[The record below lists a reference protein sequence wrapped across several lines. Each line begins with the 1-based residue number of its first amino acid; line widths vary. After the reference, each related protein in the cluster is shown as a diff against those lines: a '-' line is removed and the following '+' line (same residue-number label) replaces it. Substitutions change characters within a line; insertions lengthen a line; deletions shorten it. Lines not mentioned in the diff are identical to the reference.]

1 MTAARGGRRMDRK
14 LMKVALKEKPAH
26 EGFQRRFAI
35 LWVRPPLNLGHSDW
49 YPLMPAL
56 WSDECCPSS
65 VMLALAWFLNISF
78 LFLRVVCY
86 KSSSW
91 THIFMLKFN
100 RFRCQC
106 VCGSLCVCDYQIS
119 LLIWFFKFN
128 LFHSVF
134 YTFFPIP
141 SVRTLPW
148 VLYLDGPVLCMY
160 LTFYCLLTVYM
171 VCYRNIYC
179 FAT

>member
-65 VMLALAWFLNISF
+65 VMLALAWVLNISF
-78 LFLRVVCY
+78 LFLRVVCC
-86 KSSSW
+86 KSASW
-91 THIFMLKFN
+91 THIFMLKLN
-100 RFRCQC
+100 LFRCQC
-106 VCGSLCVCDYQIS
+106 VCGSLCVYDYQIF
-119 LLIWFFKFN
+119 LLICFFFN
-128 LFHSVF
+128 FTCSPLFFLHF
-134 YTFFPIP
+134 
-141 SVRTLPW
+141 LP
-148 VLYLDGPVLCMY
+148 CSFCARIT
-160 LTFYCLLTVYM
+160 LTFIFIWTCACACITIYVYDFLLFVDSLHCM
-171 VCYRNIYC
+171 I
-179 FAT
+179 